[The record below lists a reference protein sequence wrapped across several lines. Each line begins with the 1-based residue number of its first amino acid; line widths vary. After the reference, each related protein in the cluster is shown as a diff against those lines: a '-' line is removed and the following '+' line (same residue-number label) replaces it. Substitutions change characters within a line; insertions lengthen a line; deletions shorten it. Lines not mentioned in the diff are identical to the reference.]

1 MYEWGVEEIGY
12 YNDQLLRFTTSHL
25 SSAPDLEAY
34 RNEGHVEVFVDN
46 VYSAERS
53 PSPIV
58 YARSETDDS
67 DDDYGV
73 LRRRR
78 RILADEA
85 NSRSKH
91 ASSSRPSTA
100 GNPTRPALGP
110 DFSTLSTK
118 NAVDGRR
125 PKQGHIFP
133 GESFSYHSDNSSL
146 DHYGTR
152 SRGKRREHGFRRSSV
167 IPTSKPSEAV
177 QPLNSYHL
185 SSSSNEAIVEVP
197 RSPSPIL
204 YARRRSLDFLVDSS
218 SEDTYIMDDTS
229 GSARWKFFGPR
240 QGGSVTPYGFL
251 SEPTGGNILEK
262 RIRRKT
268 VQPKSFLYEYST
280 PPAQHPLRMDFSRK
294 AKEKGGEEAEK
305 IERGRGRERTE
316 RGRGRKKEHGL
327 ISMSLVDCTKVDN
340 EREEG
345 EREKI
350 EKEREKPR
358 TRKASRGIFDELA
371 AVTARNVIV
380 GRKQAGDHVVDSRSR
395 SPKGTSNKNKEKEKW
410 KWALWDR
417 DANMKERPERGGGGN
432 SSTCGTDSVGDD
444 DSVLDIVGDGD
455 DGVDGDV
462 DDDGWSTDER
472 KQRHSLAGLEF
483 R

>member
-12 YNDQLLRFTTSHL
+12 YNDQLLRFTTSHP
-25 SSAPDLEAY
+25 SSASDLEKY

-46 VYSAERS
+46 VYNAERS
-53 PSPIV
+53 PSPII

-110 DFSTLSTK
+110 DTLSMK
-118 NAVDGRR
+118 NAVDDRR
-125 PKQGHIFP
+125 SKHGHIFP
-133 GESFSYHSDNSSL
+133 GESTSYPSDNSSL
-146 DHYGTR
+146 DHYGSR
-152 SRGKRREHGFRRSSV
+152 SRGKRREHSFRRSSI
-167 IPTSKPSEAV
+167 IPTSNPSEIIE
-177 QPLNSYHL
+177 SFDSHHL
-185 SSSSNEAIVEVP
+185 SPSSKEAITEVP

-204 YARRRSLDFLVDSS
+204 YARRRSLDFLADSS
-218 SEDTYIMDDTS
+218 SEDIDIMGGTS
-229 GSARWKFFGPR
+229 RPTRWQSFGPW
-240 QGGSVTPYGFL
+240 QGGSIVPYGFL
-251 SEPTGGNILEK
+251 SEPTGDDILGK
-262 RIRRKT
+262 RSRRKT
-268 VQPKSFLYEYST
+268 VQPKSIRHEYST
-280 PPAQHPLRMDFSRK
+280 SPAQHLLLMDFDKK

-305 IERGRGRERTE
+305 TERGRGRERTE

-327 ISMSLVDCTKVDN
+327 IPISLPSYHKVDK
-340 EREEG
+340 EREEE
-345 EREKI
+345 ER

-380 GRKQAGDHVVDSRSR
+380 GRKQAADHVVDSRSR

-417 DANMKERPERGGGGN
+417 DVNIKERPERGGGGN
-432 SSTCGTDSVGDD
+432 SSTGGTDSVGGD

-455 DGVDGDV
+455 DGADGDV

-472 KQRHSLAGLEF
+472 KRRHSLAGLEF

>member
-12 YNDQLLRFTTSHL
+12 YNDQLLRFTTSHH
-25 SSAPDLEAY
+25 SSASDLETY
-34 RNEGHVEVFVDN
+34 RNEEHVEVFVDN

-110 DFSTLSTK
+110 DFFALSMK

-125 PKQGHIFP
+125 SKQGSSNHVFP
-133 GESFSYHSDNSSL
+133 KESISYHTDNPSL
-146 DHYGTR
+146 SRYSTR
-152 SRGKRREHGFRRSSV
+152 SRGKRRDQFRRSSV
-167 IPTSKPSEAV
+167 IPTSKSSETVEPLTSHHLAPPSKET
-177 QPLNSYHL
+177 
-185 SSSSNEAIVEVP
+185 IIEVP

-204 YARRRSLDFLVDSS
+204 YARRRSLDFIDLEDIDITNDSS
-218 SEDTYIMDDTS
+218 
-229 GSARWKFFGPR
+229 GAARWKSFGPR
-240 QGGSVTPYGFL
+240 QGGSIAPHGFL
-251 SEPTGGNILEK
+251 SEPSGGDILGK
-262 RIRRKT
+262 RIRRRT
-268 VQPKSFLYEYST
+268 MQPKSFLHGYST
-280 PPAQHPLRMDFSRK
+280 PPAQHLLSMDLDNK
-294 AKEKGGEEAEK
+294 AKEKEGEKVEK

-327 ISMSLVDCTKVDN
+327 VPISLVNYNKVDKK
-340 EREEG
+340 RETK

-350 EKEREKPR
+350 EKEMEKPR
-358 TRKASRGIFDELA
+358 TRKTSRGIFDELA
-371 AVTARNVIV
+371 TVTSRNVIA
-380 GRKQAGDHVVDSRSR
+380 GRKQAGDYLVNSRSR
-395 SPKGTSNKNKEKEKW
+395 SPKGANNRNKEKEKW

-417 DANMKERPERGGGGN
+417 DVNMKERSERGGGGYA
-432 SSTCGTDSVGDD
+432 STCGTDSVDD

-455 DGVDGDV
+455 DGADGDV
-462 DDDGWSTDER
+462 DDDGWSTDEK

>member
-12 YNDQLLRFTTSHL
+12 YNDQLLRFTTSHP
-25 SSAPDLEAY
+25 SSASDLETY

-53 PSPIV
+53 PSPII
-58 YARSETDDS
+58 YARSDTDDS

-110 DFSTLSTK
+110 DFSTLSVK
-118 NAVDGRR
+118 NAVDSRR
-125 PKQGHIFP
+125 SKHGHIFP
-133 GESFSYHSDNSSL
+133 GESISYPSDNSSL
-146 DHYGTR
+146 DHYGSR
-152 SRGKRREHGFRRSSV
+152 SRGKRRERGFRRSSV
-167 IPTSKPSEAV
+167 IPTSKPSETAE
-177 QPLNSYHL
+177 PFHSHHL
-185 SSSSNEAIVEVP
+185 FPSSKEAIIEVP

-218 SEDTYIMDDTS
+218 SEDIDIVDDTS
-229 GSARWKFFGPR
+229 GAARWKDFGPWH
-240 QGGSVTPYGFL
+240 GGSIAPYGFL
-251 SEPTGGNILEK
+251 SEPTGDDIPGK
-262 RIRRKT
+262 RSRRKT
-268 VQPKSFLYEYST
+268 VQPKSIRHEYST
-280 PPAQHPLRMDFSRK
+280 SPAHSRMDFDKK

-316 RGRGRKKEHGL
+316 RRRGRKKEHGL
-327 ISMSLVDCTKVDN
+327 IPMSLVITHKVDK
-340 EREEG
+340 EREEE
-345 EREKI
+345 ER

-380 GRKQAGDHVVDSRSR
+380 GRKQAGDYVIYSRSR
-395 SPKGTSNKNKEKEKW
+395 SPKGTSNKNKEKEKR

-417 DANMKERPERGGGGN
+417 DVNIKERPERGGN
-432 SSTCGTDSVGDD
+432 SSTGGTDSVGGD

-472 KQRHSLAGLEF
+472 RQRHSLAGLEF